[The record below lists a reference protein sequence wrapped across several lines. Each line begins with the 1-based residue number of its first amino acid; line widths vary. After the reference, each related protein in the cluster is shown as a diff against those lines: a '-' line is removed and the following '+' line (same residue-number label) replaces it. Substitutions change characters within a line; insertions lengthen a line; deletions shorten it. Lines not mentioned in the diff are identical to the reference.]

1 MPKPSTGPGRN
12 SSSNGTR
19 PLGPRPRRVP
29 SEVKSPARRKLET
42 MSAGPLL
49 RMHSLPRLVVPGVL
63 FVLFAAGL
71 FLNTSWAGILLVVV
85 AIFVSWLLAVSWP
98 LLEPA
103 AKIIRVLVVAALF
116 ATAVWRLTGNG

>member
-42 MSAGPLL
+42 LSAGPLL
-49 RMHSLPRLVVPGVL
+49 RMHSLPRLVVPGLL

-71 FLNTSWAGILLVVV
+71 FIKSSWAGILLAVV
-85 AIFVSWLLAVSWP
+85 AVFVAWLLAVSWP
-98 LLEPA
+98 LLA
-103 AKIIRVLVVAALF
+103 TSAKIIRVLVVAALV
-116 ATAVWRLTGNG
+116 AAAVWRLTGNG